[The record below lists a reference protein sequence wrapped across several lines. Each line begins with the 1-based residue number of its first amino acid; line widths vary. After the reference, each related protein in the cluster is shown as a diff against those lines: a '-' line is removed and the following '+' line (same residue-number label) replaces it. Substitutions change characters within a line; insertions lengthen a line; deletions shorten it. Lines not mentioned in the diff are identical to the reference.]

1 MSLRTFQSFSLICS
15 LALAVVDGA
24 PAQEPSTSDPAQR
37 LNLPEAPETV
47 VEGRQSSVGSQG
59 TAASGSTELV
69 TPNLEPTALANTASS
84 VTVITAEQIA
94 QRGGQNLVSEILRGT
109 AGLDVVR
116 TGNPGS
122 QTSVF
127 LRGAGSQHTKV
138 LIDGIPANDPSAP
151 NRAFDFGNLSV
162 DNIERVEIIRGPQS
176 VLYGSDAIGGVI
188 NIITKKGS
196 GPMTGR
202 VGAQGGAYGTANT
215 AGNLSGSR
223 GSVYYSTGG
232 SYYRTTGFSAAAS
245 GTEPDGFLLGT
256 FSSRVGW
263 QPSENVNLDFVVRY
277 NQGNTHIDN
286 GFTTPPSDDIEDF
299 TAIKQLS
306 TGVRL
311 HTKDD
316 SGIYEQLTAFYATNI
331 DRSYNALDNVLPF
344 NNFQQWLHGMTQQVN
359 SMHTLHL
366 LDLTRVG
373 FDVTAGGSYYTETM
387 QSSDN
392 FGDFFPTTSQDDG
405 AAYGQAVLRLGEG
418 WYTTAGVRT
427 DHYNLYGVHDTYRTT
442 SIYRFA
448 GTKTA
453 IRGTLG
459 TGFRAPSIEDRFNPF
474 TGNPNIQPEFS
485 KGWDFGIEQPL
496 FDGDVV
502 TSVTYFRN
510 DFFNLIQA
518 NPVFGFQSQ
527 NIASARATGIE
538 FNTLF
543 VLSPTASVTTSYTY
557 TDTADLSVGT
567 TSYGQPLIRRPR
579 NKWGIVYNQR
589 FFNRLNWNVSLNYVG
604 NRYDLPPSAVRV
616 LLPNYCLLNT
626 GVVFDVSRRLQLIG
640 RIDNVCNANYQELY
654 GYGVASASGY
664 AGANLMW

>member
-1 MSLRTFQSFSLICS
+1 MSHRTYRNWMCVLVLF
-15 LALAVVDGA
+15 AAGRA
-24 PAQEPSTSDPAQR
+24 AAQEPTISEPAR
-37 LNLPEAPETV
+37 RMNLPEAPETV
-47 VEGRQSSVGSQG
+47 VEGRLDGVGSQG
-59 TAASGSTELV
+59 TAVSGSTELV
-69 TPNLEPTALANTASS
+69 TPNLTPTDLANTGSS

-94 QRGGQNLVSEILRGT
+94 RRGGQNNVAEILRGT

-116 TGNPGS
+116 TSNPGS

-138 LIDGIPANDPSAP
+138 LIDGIPVNDPSSP

-202 VGAQGGAYGTANT
+202 IGAQGGAFGTSNT
-215 AGNLSGSR
+215 AGNVSGSR
-223 GSVYYSTGG
+223 GGVYYSAGG
-232 SYYRTTGFSAAAS
+232 SYYQTNGFSAAAT

-277 NQGNTHIDN
+277 NQGNTQIDN
-286 GFTTPPSDDIEDF
+286 GFTNPPSDDLEDF
-299 TAIKQLS
+299 TTIKQLS

-311 HTKDD
+311 HTVGEA
-316 SGIYEQLTAFYATNI
+316 GIYEQLTAFYATNI
-331 DRSYNALDNVLPF
+331 DRGYNSIDSVLPF
-344 NNFQQWLHGMTQQVN
+344 NTFQQQLHGMSQQVN

-392 FGDFFPTTSQDDG
+392 FGSFFPTTSQDDG

-448 GTKTA
+448 ATQTA
-453 IRGTLG
+453 LRGTLG

-474 TGNPNIQPEFS
+474 SGNPNIQPEFS
-485 KGWDFGIEQPL
+485 KGWDFGVEQPL

-510 DFFNLIQA
+510 DFSNLIQP
-518 NPVFGFQSQ
+518 NPVAGFQSQ
-527 NIASARATGIE
+527 NIQNARATGLE

-543 VLSPTASVTTSYTY
+543 VLTPTATVTTSYTY
-557 TDTADLSVGT
+557 TDTTDLSVGT
-567 TSYGQPLIRRPR
+567 ANYGLPLIRRPR
-579 NKWGIVYNQR
+579 NKWSVVYNQR
-589 FFNRLNWNVSLNYVG
+589 FFDRLNWNVGLLYVG
-604 NRYDLPPSAVRV
+604 DRYDQPSAGRV
-616 LLPNYCLLNT
+616 LLQNYCVLNT
-626 GVVFDVSRRLQLIG
+626 GFVFDVSRRLQFFG
-640 RIDNVCNANYQELY
+640 RIDNAFNANYQELY
-654 GYGVASASGY
+654 GYNVASASGY
-664 AGANLMW
+664 AGAALLW